1 MKINDTLTLHIW
13 PYCQIDQ
20 LRRIWAKGGYE
31 QPLKT
36 KSLCGS
42 RTEWF
47 IRYAID
53 NFFNCRKT
61 NIKAVLNMNLSKHC
75 CTTVEQTYGN

>member
-47 IRYAID
+47 IRYANN

-61 NIKAVLNMNLSKHC
+61 NIKAAGGIEFELVKTLLHNR
-75 CTTVEQTYGN
+75 